1 MRSQIWVMFHGLYW
15 RMSCGF
21 CDRGICFDDRA
32 AAVLA
37 ARAHAASHH
46 RGAITE
52 LVVIEDDGVVAED
65 WTLARDPELLALEPP
80 AVFHSSPVAIV
91 VTGRAEDP
99 AAFRN

>member
-21 CDRGICFDDRA
+21 CERGICFDDRTA
-32 AAVLA
+32 ALLA
-37 ARAHAASHH
+37 ARAHAVSHH

-52 LVVIEDDGVVAED
+52 LVVIEDDGAVAED
-65 WTLARDPELLALEPP
+65 WTLARDPELLQLDPS

-91 VTGRAEDP
+91 MRRSSEDP
-99 AAFRN
+99 AAYRN